1 MIWNCKRVQEV
12 ELQLLGTYLQW
23 AEVLVLKAQ
32 YIFPL
37 YLMENLKFKTLK
49 IPLSLEIKEWP

>member
-12 ELQLLGTYLQW
+12 ELQLLDTYLQW

-37 YLMENLKFKTLK
+37 YLMENLQFKTLK
-49 IPLSLEIKEWP
+49 IPLSLET